1 MKAVIDRI
9 ENNIA
14 VVLLGDEEIPVNIP
28 LALLP
33 EGAKEGSFLTVD
45 FKLDPEGEARQRKK
59 ISNLLERLSNK
70 KNNSIQ

>member
-28 LALLP
+28 WP
-33 EGAKEGSFLTVD
+33 CFRKEPRGQFSD
-45 FKLDPEGEARQRKK
+45 C
-59 ISNLLERLSNK
+59 
-70 KNNSIQ
+70 